1 MALHT
6 IRLLNTPDSFDEIAV
21 ADWARLNSPGFL
33 GLFITEEDSEE
44 SESAEIL
51 YEFYFSNKKSA
62 VFFALRWSGE

>member
-6 IRLLNTPDSFDEIAV
+6 IRLVNTPDTFDEIAV

-33 GLFITEEDSEE
+33 GLFITEEDS
-44 SESAEIL
+44 SELGAII

-62 VFFALRWSGE
+62 VFFALRWVSE

>member
-1 MALHT
+1 MAIHT
-6 IRLLNTPDSFDEIAV
+6 IRLVNTPDSFDEIAV

-44 SESAEIL
+44 LSEIL
-51 YEFYFSNKKSA
+51 YEFYFDNKKSA